1 MHSSFGLVTNILVI
15 YDINKSPNI
24 NDVMRMSAMGRKRR
38 TSKSALRQFKLTYR
52 PTFKIVCYKADVY
65 KRDCGS

>member
-1 MHSSFGLVTNILVI
+1 MLFFVMSTI
-15 YDINKSPNI
+15 SPFKLLG
-24 NDVMRMSAMGRKRR
+24 MTAMGRKRR